1 LPTSEPAPPCYDGR
15 VSSTAI
21 SALQRTIRTV
31 FLDRDGVINRK
42 LPEGF
47 YVTRW
52 DEFELLP
59 GVAAAVTRFNRAGL
73 LVVVVSNQRGVARG
87 RCTMANIDTI
97 HAALQ
102 DRLAGSGAHIDGFFI
117 CPHEKGQ
124 CDCRKPLPGLFHQAV
139 ARFPQIDAAA
149 SVMIGDSLSDIEFGH
164 NLGMATICVSSNTE
178 HPSPGVQQAAT
189 LANLSVSSLPEA
201 VDALLGGDEGAES
214 AKP

>member
-1 LPTSEPAPPCYDGR
+1 M
-15 VSSTAI
+15 SSTAI

-164 NLGMATICVSSNTE
+164 RLGMTTVFLEGDSAHQKPGAEDARQLTNLRFPSLSEATE
-178 HPSPGVQQAAT
+178 
-189 LANLSVSSLPEA
+189 
-201 VDALLGGDEGAES
+201 ALLNQS
-214 AKP
+214 VKI